1 MAKKVKVGVVGCGVI
16 SEIYM
21 QNLTNRFKNVEIV
34 ATMDLI
40 RERAENRAK
49 QFNVPKVH
57 DLEDFYKDPEIEL
70 VVNLTTPQS
79 HHDVDMR
86 SLKAGKHVYSE
97 KPFALNKKDGDEII
111 AFAKSKGLLVGCAP
125 ETFLGGGIQM
135 CRKLI
140 DEGWIGD
147 PVAATAFMMGRGHE
161 SWHPD
166 PAFYYDF
173 GGGPMFDM
181 GPYYLTALVS
191 MLGPVKKVAG
201 AAKITFP
208 TRTITSQPKYGEVIP
223 VNVPTYVTGTLTFD
237 SGLIANIITTFDV
250 WAAQLPNIEI
260 YGSEG
265 SLRVPD
271 PNTFGGP
278 ILYRKPG
285 MREWKEIPIVF
296 GYQEN
301 SRGIGVSDMAC
312 AIMSKRAH
320 RASGDMANHVLDIM
334 CSIHDSSDGD
344 KIITLGTSFEVPA
357 LLPLGLMDGD
367 LDG

>member
-1 MAKKVKVGVVGCGVI
+1 
-16 SEIYM
+16 
-21 QNLTNRFKNVEIV
+21 
-34 ATMDLI
+34 
-40 RERAENRAK
+40 
-49 QFNVPKVH
+49 
-57 DLEDFYKDPEIEL
+57 
-70 VVNLTTPQS
+70 
-79 HHDVDMR
+79 
-86 SLKAGKHVYSE
+86 
-97 KPFALNKKDGDEII
+97 
-111 AFAKSKGLLVGCAP
+111 
-125 ETFLGGGIQM
+125 
-135 CRKLI
+135 
-140 DEGWIGD
+140 
-147 PVAATAFMMGRGHE
+147 
-161 SWHPD
+161 
-166 PAFYYDF
+166 
-173 GGGPMFDM
+173 
-181 GPYYLTALVS
+181 
-191 MLGPVKKVAG
+191 
-201 AAKITFP
+201 
-208 TRTITSQPKYGEVIP
+208 
-223 VNVPTYVTGTLTFD
+223 
-237 SGLIANIITTFDV
+237 LIANIITTFDV

>member
-1 MAKKVKVGVVGCGVI
+1 MARKVKIGVVGCGVI

-40 RERAENRAK
+40 RERAEKRAK

-79 HHDVDMR
+79 HYDVDMR
-86 SLKAGKHVYSE
+86 SLNAGKHVYSE
-97 KPFALNKKDGDEII
+97 KPFALNKKDGNEIV
-111 AFAKSKGLLVGCAP
+111 ALAKSKGLLAGCAP

-135 CRKLI
+135 CRKIIDDGLI
-140 DEGWIGD
+140 GF

-166 PAFYYDF
+166 PGFYYDF

-181 GPYYLTALVS
+181 GPYYLTALVC

-201 AAKITFP
+201 ATKISFP
-208 TRTITSQPKYGEVIP
+208 TRTITSQPLNGTIIDVK
-223 VNVPTYVTGTLTFD
+223 VPTYVNGTLTFE
-237 SGLIANIITTFDV
+237 SGVIGTIITTFDV
-250 WAAQLPNIEI
+250 WAANLPNIEI

-278 ILYRKPG
+278 VLYKKPG
-285 MREWKEIPIVF
+285 MDKWEEVSIEF
-296 GYQEN
+296 AHQEN
-301 SRGIGVSDMAC
+301 SRGIGVSDMALS
-312 AIMSKRAH
+312 IVNGRTHRAH
-320 RASGDMANHVLDIM
+320 GDMANHVLDIM
-334 CSIHDSSDGD
+334 CSIHDSNDTD
-344 KIITLGTSFEVPA
+344 KIITLETKCERPA
-357 LLPLGLMDGD
+357 PFPLGLKDGV
-367 LDG
+367 LDD

>member
-1 MAKKVKVGVVGCGVI
+1 MSNKVKAGVVGCGVI

-21 QNLTNRFKNVEIV
+21 QNLTQRFKNVEIV

-40 RERAENRAK
+40 KERAEARAK
-49 QFNVPKVH
+49 QFNIPKVH
-57 DLEDFYKDPEIEL
+57 DVDAFYNDPEIEL

-79 HHDVDMR
+79 HYEVDIR
-86 SLKAGKHVYSE
+86 SLEAGKHVYSE
-97 KPFALNKKDGDEII
+97 KPFALNKEDGMKIVKL
-111 AFAKSKGLLVGCAP
+111 AKSKGLIVGCAP
-125 ETFLGGGIQM
+125 ETFLGGGLQQ
-135 CRKLI
+135 CRKII
-140 DEGWIGD
+140 DDGIIGS

-201 AAKITFP
+201 ATKITFP
-208 TRTITSQPKYGEVIP
+208 TRTITSQPKNGEIIK
-223 VNVPTYVTGTLTFD
+223 VNVPTYVTGTLTFK
-237 SGLIANIITTFDV
+237 SGAIATIITTFDV
-250 WAAQLPNIEI
+250 WFSHLPNIEI

-278 ILYRKPG
+278 VQLRKPG
-285 MREWKEIPIVF
+285 MNNWENVGIDF
-296 GYQEN
+296 AYQEN

-312 AIMSKRAH
+312 AILSKRTH
-320 RASGDMANHVLDIM
+320 RAHGDMANHVLEIM
-334 CSIHDSSDGD
+334 CAIHDSNDSD
-344 KIITLGTSFEVPA
+344 KIITLDTDFDMPA
-357 LLPLGLMDGD
+357 LLPLGLADGD
-367 LDG
+367 LDA

>member
-1 MAKKVKVGVVGCGVI
+1 MAKKIKAGVVGCGVI

-21 QNLTNRFKNVEIV
+21 QNLTKRFKNVEII
-34 ATMDLI
+34 ACMDLI
-40 RERAENRAK
+40 RERAEKRAE

-79 HHDVDMR
+79 HTDVDLR
-86 SLKAGKHVYSE
+86 ALNAGKHVYSE
-97 KPFALNKKDGDEII
+97 KPFALNKADGMKVIEL
-111 AFAKSKGLLVGCAP
+111 AKSKKLLVGCAP
-125 ETFLGGGIQM
+125 ETFLGGGLQM

-140 DEGWIGD
+140 DEGWIGT
-147 PVAATAFMMGRGHE
+147 PVAATAFMMGHGHE

-166 PAFYYDF
+166 PGFYYDF

-201 AAKITFP
+201 GTKITFP
-208 TRTITSQPKYGEVIP
+208 TRTITSQPKYGEVIK

-237 SGLIANIITTFDV
+237 SGVIATIITTFDV
-250 WAAQLPNIEI
+250 WDSHLPNIEI

-278 ILYRKPG
+278 VLYKKPG
-285 MREWKEIPIVF
+285 MKEWKEIPVVF
-296 GYQEN
+296 GHQEN
-301 SRGIGVSDMAC
+301 SRGIGVSDMAL
-312 AIMSKRAH
+312 AIVNGRKHRAH
-320 RASGDMANHVLDIM
+320 GDMANHVLDIM
-334 CSIHDSSDGD
+334 CSIHDSSDTD
-344 KIITLGTSFEVPA
+344 KILTLETTFEKPA
-357 LLPLGLMDGD
+357 LFPLGLMDGV
-367 LDG
+367 LDD

>member
-1 MAKKVKVGVVGCGVI
+1 MSGKIKIGIVGCGVI

-21 QNLTNRFKNVEIV
+21 QNLTHRFKNVEIV

-79 HHDVDMR
+79 HTDVDLR
-86 SLKAGKHVYSE
+86 ALNGGKHVYSE
-97 KPFALNKKDGDEII
+97 KPFGLNKADGQKVIEL
-111 AFAKSKGLLVGCAP
+111 AKSKNLLVGCAP
-125 ETFLGGGIQM
+125 ETFLGGGLQM
-135 CRKLI
+135 CRKII
-140 DEGWIGD
+140 DEGWIGL
-147 PVAATAFMMGRGHE
+147 PVAATAFMMGHGHE

-166 PAFYYDF
+166 PGFYYDF

-201 AAKITFP
+201 ATKISFP
-208 TRTITSQPKYGEVIP
+208 TRLITSQPLNGTVID
-223 VNVPTYVTGTLTFD
+223 VKVPTYVTGTLTFE
-237 SGLIANIITTFDV
+237 SGVIGTIIQTFDV
-250 WAAQLPNIEI
+250 WDSTLPCIEI

-278 ILYRKPG
+278 VLYKKPG
-285 MREWKEIPIVF
+285 MEKWQEVPIEF
-296 GYQEN
+296 IYQEN
-301 SRGIGVSDMAC
+301 SRGIGVSDMAQS
-312 AIMSKRAH
+312 IINNRTHRAH
-320 RASGDMANHVLDIM
+320 GNMAYHVLDIM
-334 CSIHDSSDGD
+334 CSVHDSNDSD
-344 KIITLGTSFEVPA
+344 KILTLDSTFERPA
-357 LLPLGLMDGD
+357 LFPLGLTDGI
-367 LDG
+367 LD

>member
-1 MAKKVKVGVVGCGVI
+1 MSRKIKVGVVGCGVI

-21 QNLTNRFKNVEIV
+21 ENMTNRFKNVEIV

-40 RERAENRAK
+40 RERAEQRAA
-49 QFNVPKVH
+49 QFNVSKVH

-86 SLKAGKHVYSE
+86 SLNAGKHVYSE
-97 KPFALNKKDGDEII
+97 KPFALNKKDGKEII
-111 AFAKSKGLLVGCAP
+111 ELAKSKNLLVGCAP

-135 CRKLI
+135 CKKLI
-140 DEGWIGD
+140 EEGRIGD
-147 PVAATAFMMGRGHE
+147 PVAATAFMMCHGHE

-166 PAFYYDF
+166 PGFYYDF

-191 MLGPVKKVAG
+191 MLGPVAKVAG
-201 AAKITFP
+201 TTKISFP
-208 TRTITSQPKYGEVIP
+208 TRTATCKEKYGEVIK
-223 VNVPTYVTGTLTFD
+223 VNVPTYVAGSLTFK
-237 SGLIANIITTFDV
+237 SGTVGTIITTFDV
-250 WAAQLPNIEI
+250 WDSHLPNIEI

-278 ILYRKPG
+278 VIYKKPG
-285 MREWKEIPIVF
+285 MEKWEEAPIDF
-296 GYQEN
+296 IYQEN
-301 SRGIGVSDMAC
+301 SRGIGVSDMAQS
-312 AIMSKRAH
+312 ILTGRTHRAH
-320 RASGDMANHVLDIM
+320 GDMAYHVLDIM
-334 CSIHDSSDGD
+334 CSIHDSSDTD
-344 KIITLGTSFEVPA
+344 KIITLDSGFELPA
-357 LLPLGLMDGD
+357 LFPMGLTDGI
-367 LDG
+367 LD